1 MKIILYDFEKDK
13 EYKIKNVKVEDLD
26 YYFNCYIRDVKN
38 SEKRAEKIIKK
49 WSFFNAMLVV
59 GYLSFWGLYEL
70 KPSFEDLWYLEHN
83 LFEDDK
89 LVAGNIKVEY
99 LSSILEKKL
108 GVTIDDENKDEYL
121 LLDAVLKNR
130 NLTEPEKAFCYKY
143 IDMFLDNP
151 YLNKE
156 ETYKS
161 LLNFDIS
168 YKERPS
174 NIEETVD
181 GIYSSR
187 FNIEVYEEDNTNTV
201 LAHELIH
208 CIYHNGKTDSLP
220 RFFREGMTE
229 LLNNEYF
236 SENPFYE
243 LKYYPF
249 ETIAVKMLC
258 EVTSPDIVLKAFS
271 YGDMSYITK
280 EMGKYLGGEEKA
292 IETIDILSNC
302 LDTYYKGEMLDFS
315 DQIEFN
321 DKCLYNFRT
330 CIENKEGSDVNTY
343 DKNELLF
350 ECIFSN
356 HPKTSYRYRLDTCYN
371 EKAYFSNKLK
381 EQIIKEQ
388 NRDNLEKTKVL
399 EMK

>member
-13 EYKIKNVKVEDLD
+13 QYKVKNVKVEDLD
-26 YYFNCYIRDVKN
+26 YYFNCYIRDMNNK
-38 SEKRAEKIIKK
+38 EKMARRIIKK
-49 WSFFNAMLVV
+49 WSFFHGVLIA
-59 GYLSFWGLYEL
+59 GYLSFLGLYEL
-70 KPSFEDLWYLEHN
+70 KPAFEDLWYLEHN

-121 LLDAVLKNR
+121 LLDAVVKNR
-130 NLTEPEKAFCYKY
+130 NLTEQEKAFCYKY
-143 IDMFLDNP
+143 IDIFLDNP

-156 ETYKS
+156 AVYRN
-161 LLNFDIS
+161 LLNLNIS
-168 YKERPS
+168 YKDRPS

-187 FNIEVYEEDNTNTV
+187 FNIEVYEDNNSKSV
-201 LAHELIH
+201 LSHELIH
-208 CIYHNGKTDSLP
+208 CISHNSKSNSLP

-258 EVTSPDIVLKAFS
+258 EVTSPDTVLKAFS
-271 YGDMSYITK
+271 YGDISYITK
-280 EMGKYLGGEEKA
+280 EMEKYLGSEEKTM
-292 IETIDILSNC
+292 ETLDILSII
-302 LDTYYKGEMLDFS
+302 LDMHNNGKLFNRS
-315 DQIEFN
+315 DEDELE
-321 DKCLYNFRT
+321 DKCLSNFRI
-330 CIENKEGSDVNTY
+330 CIENKKDSDISSY
-343 DKNELLF
+343 KQNERLF
-350 ECIFSN
+350 ECIFFNFMYEDYLS
-356 HPKTSYRYRLDTCYN
+356 SGIGYN
-371 EKAYFSNKLK
+371 KKAYFSSKLK
-381 EQIIKEQ
+381 KQVIKEE
-388 NRDNLEKTKVL
+388 NRIGMGKTKVL
-399 EMK
+399 EKK